1 MKLFVSPFPSS
12 SGISSIVSYNF
23 STSSSSYYD
32 VGMYTC
38 IIRILSGSAFKLIA
52 IIIIIII
59 KVIYKY
65 VPETK
70 NISTAHN
77 FAALMYLKSV
87 VLKILFS
94 T

>member
-12 SGISSIVSYNF
+12 SRISSIVSYNF

-32 VGMYTC
+32 VGTYTC
-38 IIRILSGSAFKLIA
+38 IIRIPNGSAFKLIA
-52 IIIIIII
+52 IIIII

-77 FAALMYLKSV
+77 FAAVMYLQSV
-87 VLKILFS
+87 VHKILFS